1 MGLDRDEI
9 NELVNDGFP
18 TVADQPFPPGDM
30 GYVDDPG
37 FPEFDP
43 VAAKA
48 LVDEYVGKGNDASFD
63 LSVSTEP
70 TVLAR
75 AEVIQNQLEEI
86 GIEIRIRSVEQA
98 TLITD
103 AIAANFDA
111 MTFRGFPGPEP
122 DTKYNWWYEGS
133 PVNFAG
139 IVDPVIN
146 KALDDG
152 RSESDPVKRT
162 AIYEGL
168 SKQFGSKVWN
178 VWLNY
183 TPWAVAESSDVHG
196 ILPPELPDG
205 ESKPFTG
212 LAGGHPVHAMW
223 IADN

>member
-1 MGLDRDEI
+1 
-9 NELVNDGFP
+9 
-18 TVADQPFPPGDM
+18 
-30 GYVDDPG
+30 
-37 FPEFDP
+37 
-43 VAAKA
+43 
-48 LVDEYVGKGNDASFD
+48 
-63 LSVSTEP
+63 
-70 TVLAR
+70 
-75 AEVIQNQLEEI
+75 
-86 GIEIRIRSVEQA
+86 
-98 TLITD
+98 
-103 AIAANFDA
+103 

-139 IVDPVIN
+139 IADPVIN

-152 RSESDPVKRT
+152 RSESDPVQRT

-168 SKQFGSKVWN
+168 SKQFASKVWN

-212 LAGGHPVHAMW
+212 LSGGHPVHAMW